1 MSYNIHRGRKPQIDD
16 FVSVLPSSN
25 TINKIGNDQVVTNC
39 VGSNHEDKNPSMI
52 LRQGNSNV
60 LVICKSSKCSK
71 EELLSYFYE
80 RVPYFIESKK
90 NWEKSQEEWRKKQ
103 LRKKEA
109 HNGR

>member
-1 MSYNIHRGRKPQIDD
+1 MTYNTDRGQKPQLDD

-25 TINKIGNDQVVTNC
+25 EIKKISNSSVITNC

-90 NWEKSQEEWRKKQ
+90 NWEKSQEELCKKQ
-103 LRKKEA
+103 LQKKEA
-109 HNGR
+109 QSGR

>member
-1 MSYNIHRGRKPQIDD
+1 MTNSTNKPTVED
-16 FVSVLPSSN
+16 FVEALPSSN
-25 TINKIGNDQVVTNC
+25 EVIRSGSWIVTNC

>member
-1 MSYNIHRGRKPQIDD
+1 MTNSTNKPTVED
-16 FVSVLPSSN
+16 FVEALPSSN
-25 TINKIGNDQVVTNC
+25 EVIRSGSWIVTNC

-60 LVICKSSKCSK
+60 LVICKSSNCSK

-90 NWEKSQEEWRKKQ
+90 NWEKSQEELCKKQ
-103 LRKKEA
+103 LQKAEEQR
-109 HNGR
+109 GR